1 MAKDDNLSQVH
12 KLAAVPED
20 ADKVAL
26 VSGEYDYYHYL
37 CDGTDDRGWGCGY
50 RTLQTVI
57 SWITLKHGK
66 GTVPSIRE
74 IQECLVKVG
83 DKEANFIGSKDWL
96 GSVEVSITID
106 SLCDVPCRIL
116 HVRSGEL
123 PSLFDQIFL
132 HFTKTG
138 CPIMM
143 GGDRDASSKGVFG
156 ACRTN
161 AQSFLLIVDPHY
173 VSPTGSSSVSSHLAS
188 EGWVKWVPLDH
199 FNLDSFYNLC
209 LPQVNN

>member
-1 MAKDDNLSQVH
+1 
-12 KLAAVPED
+12 
-20 ADKVAL
+20 

-50 RTLQTVI
+50 RTLQTLI
-57 SWITLKHGK
+57 SWIVLKHGK
-66 GTVPSIRE
+66 GSVPSIRE

-83 DKEANFIGSKDWL
+83 DKEANFMGSKDWL